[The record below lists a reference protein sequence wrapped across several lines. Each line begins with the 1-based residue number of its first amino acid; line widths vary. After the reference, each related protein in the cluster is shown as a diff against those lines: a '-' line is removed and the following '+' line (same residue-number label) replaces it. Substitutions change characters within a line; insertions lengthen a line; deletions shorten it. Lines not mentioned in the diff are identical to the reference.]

1 MDQKIVAV
9 KLVIAE
15 LEALDQL
22 VLLRGFASRSAA
34 IRAGL
39 GLLFEAFHLT
49 RVQEQKIEAQRKN
62 HQPRDRGTWGKGLN
76 ANIDQAPAFA
86 KIPKG
91 KK

>member
-9 KLVIAE
+9 KLVGAE

-22 VLLRGFASRSAA
+22 VLLKGFASRSAA

-39 GLLFEAFHLT
+39 GLLFEASNLT
-49 RVQEQKIEAQRKN
+49 RVQEQKIEAQRKQ
-62 HQPRDRGTWGKGLN
+62 HQPRDRGTWGKGLK
-76 ANIDQAPAFA
+76 ANLDQVPAFA
-86 KIPKG
+86 RKKEG